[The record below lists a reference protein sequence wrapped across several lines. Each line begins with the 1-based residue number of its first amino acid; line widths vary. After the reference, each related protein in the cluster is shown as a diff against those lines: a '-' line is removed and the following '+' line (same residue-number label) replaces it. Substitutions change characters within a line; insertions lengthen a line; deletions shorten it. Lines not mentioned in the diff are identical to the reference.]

1 MAIVC
6 LYIRPRVL
14 EQEWH
19 CREAYEEATFT
30 FILLVEDVL
39 KSYRWNEFLLVAT
52 SIHSVLCGSPS
63 SSKVS
68 VFFARRACVCV
79 CRGAQ
84 LSSDP
89 YGTNAR
95 RMLQGIFSIILLI
108 HR

>member
-52 SIHSVLCGSPS
+52 SIHSVLCDD
-63 SSKVS
+63 
-68 VFFARRACVCV
+68 
-79 CRGAQ
+79 GAP
-84 LSSDP
+84 LLASAKCGLCCSFS
-89 YGTNAR
+89 R
-95 RMLQGIFSIILLI
+95 VGILKINNPEE
-108 HR
+108 

>member
-52 SIHSVLCGSPS
+52 SIYSVLCG
-63 SSKVS
+63 
-68 VFFARRACVCV
+68 
-79 CRGAQ
+79 
-84 LSSDP
+84 L
-89 YGTNAR
+89 NAR
-95 RMLQGIFSIILLI
+95 IDAGFNSQCGHLYNPKSKITYESSYIPSLQPYKQTLNEAINIEVL
-108 HR
+108 